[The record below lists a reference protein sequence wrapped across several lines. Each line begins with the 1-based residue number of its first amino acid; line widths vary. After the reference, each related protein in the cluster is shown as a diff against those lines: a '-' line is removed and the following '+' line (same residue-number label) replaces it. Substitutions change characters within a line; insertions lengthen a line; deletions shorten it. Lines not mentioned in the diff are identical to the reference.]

1 MGQPRRLVILL
12 GAAAAIRDRI
22 GVPLPEPERTDI
34 QQASRTAR
42 AVLGDEAF
50 VRAHQQ
56 GRTLDLNQLLDQP
69 AGSGRRTQQTR
80 SHGGAERHSVWD
92 GR

>member
-1 MGQPRRLVILL
+1 
-12 GAAAAIRDRI
+12 
-22 GVPLPEPERTDI
+22 
-34 QQASRTAR
+34 
-42 AVLGDEAF
+42 

-69 AGSGRRTQQTR
+69 AGSGRRTLQAR